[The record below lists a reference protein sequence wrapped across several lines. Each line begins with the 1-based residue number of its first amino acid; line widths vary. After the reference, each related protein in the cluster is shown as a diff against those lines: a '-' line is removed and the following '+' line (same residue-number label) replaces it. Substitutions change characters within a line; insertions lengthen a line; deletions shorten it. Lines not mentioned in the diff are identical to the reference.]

1 MEGAELEP
9 KKSAKNEKTQTV
21 NLGDDGESDGSLGV
35 LEQSDGLLMRFA
47 VEQRRVDG
55 VDLVAR
61 PQIGLGSRSALKDGL
76 DEDGK
81 VTLRVAQSADDAESQ
96 AVGSSLQDDPRESGR
111 SRRRRSSRRRQ
122 GSRRRRK
129 SVDGVQ
135 LKQRDGQDGH
145 GRQRRWRRRW
155 RSRRRRHQ
163 WRIVGR
169 RSGGGSGGGGNV
181 QH

>member
-1 MEGAELEP
+1 MAN
-9 KKSAKNEKTQTV
+9 S
-21 NLGDDGESDGSLGV
+21 GDDGESDGSLGV
-35 LEQSDGLLMRFA
+35 LEQSDGLLVSFA

-61 PQIGLGSRSALKDGL
+61 PQIGLGGRSALKDGL
-76 DEDGK
+76 DENGK

-111 SRRRRSSRRRQ
+111 SRRGSRH

-163 WRIVGR
+163 WQIVGR
-169 RSGGGSGGGGNV
+169 RGGGGGNV